1 MFEYQD
7 INMYVRILTSLPA
20 CKYLYVDLTR
30 KVERIEQELKTYTDE
45 LNVLRKYKVHR
56 FWVQHSFLSDKTMY
70 SSDKGVNCTVVMSE

>member
-20 CKYLYVDLTR
+20 YKYLYVDLTR

-56 FWVQHSFLSDKTMY
+56 FGSNIPSYLIKQ
-70 SSDKGVNCTVVMSE
+70 CTQVIKELTALW